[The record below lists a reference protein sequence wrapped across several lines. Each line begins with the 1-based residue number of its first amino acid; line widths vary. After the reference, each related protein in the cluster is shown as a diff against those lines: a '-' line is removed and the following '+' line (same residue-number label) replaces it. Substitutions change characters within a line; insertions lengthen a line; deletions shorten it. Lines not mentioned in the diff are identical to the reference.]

1 MNERIMVALSG
12 GVDSS
17 AAALL
22 LKKAG
27 FDVGGMIMRLN
38 DTQGNE
44 QDALDAKDVAD
55 ALGIPFFET
64 DMREVFRSN
73 VVEDFVNSY
82 SSGYIPNP
90 CVVCN
95 RFIKFS
101 AFMDKARELGYDKMA
116 TGHYARVAFDEKTGR
131 YILKKSADRR
141 KDQSYML
148 YGLSQ
153 DQLARVAFP
162 LGDYTKE
169 EIRNLAENNGLI
181 TAKKRESQDICFV
194 PDGDYAGYIERYL
207 KKDFPDGDFV
217 DSGGNILGRHK
228 GIVRYTIGQ
237 RKGLGIA
244 AGKPVFVYEKDM
256 ENNIVR
262 VGDEELLFS
271 KILIADN
278 VNLVSVEKIDDPI
291 QVKAKIRYSQNESGA
306 VAQMLPDGRLRVEF
320 DEPQRAIT
328 KGQAAVLYDGN
339 IVVGGGRIVECM

>member
-1 MNERIMVALSG
+1 MVALSG

-22 LKKAG
+22 LKRAG

-38 DTQGNE
+38 DTQGSK
-44 QDALDAKDVAD
+44 QDTVDAKAVANV
-55 ALGIPFFET
+55 LGIPFFET
-64 DMREVFRSN
+64 DMREAFRLS
-73 VVEDFVNSY
+73 VVEDFINSY
-82 SSGYIPNP
+82 CSGYTPNP

-116 TGHYARVAFDEKTGR
+116 TGHYARVMFNEKTGR
-131 YILKKSADRR
+131 YMLKKSEDRR

-153 DQLARVAFP
+153 EQLANVVFP

-169 EIRNLAENNGLI
+169 EIRSLAENNGLI

-194 PDGDYAGYIERYL
+194 PDGDYAGYIERYIGRE
-207 KKDFPDGDFV
+207 FPDGNFTDYE
-217 DSGGNILGRHK
+217 GNILGRHK

-244 AGKPVFVYEKDM
+244 AGRPVFVYEKDM
-256 ENNIVR
+256 KNNIVR

-271 KILIADN
+271 RVLTADN
-278 VNLVSVEKIDDPI
+278 VNLVSIEKIDEPI
-291 QVKAKIRYSQNESGA
+291 RVKVKIRYSQNENGA
-306 VAQMLPDGRLRVEF
+306 VAHMLADGRLRVEF

-328 KGQAAVLYDGN
+328 KGQAAVLYDGDTV
-339 IVVGGGRIVECM
+339 IGGGRITERI

>member
-1 MNERIMVALSG
+1 MVALSG

-22 LKKAG
+22 LKRAG

-38 DTQGNE
+38 DTQGSK
-44 QDALDAKDVAD
+44 QDAVDAKAVANV
-55 ALGIPFFET
+55 LGIPFFEA
-64 DMREVFRSN
+64 DMREAFRLS
-73 VVEDFVNSY
+73 VVEDFINSY
-82 SSGYIPNP
+82 CSGYTPNP

-116 TGHYARVAFDEKTGR
+116 TGHYARVMFNEKTGR
-131 YILKKSADRR
+131 YMLKKSEDRR

-153 DQLARVAFP
+153 EQLANVVFP

-169 EIRNLAENNGLI
+169 EIRSLAENNGLI

-194 PDGDYAGYIERYL
+194 PDGDYAGYIERYIGRE
-207 KKDFPDGDFV
+207 FPDGNFTDYE
-217 DSGGNILGRHK
+217 GNILGRHK

-244 AGKPVFVYEKDM
+244 AGRPVFVYEKDM
-256 ENNIVR
+256 KNNIVR

-271 KILIADN
+271 RVLTADN
-278 VNLVSVEKIDDPI
+278 VNLVSIEKIDEPI
-291 QVKAKIRYSQNESGA
+291 RVKVKIRYSQNENGA
-306 VAQMLPDGRLRVEF
+306 VAHMLADGRLRVEF

-328 KGQAAVLYDGN
+328 KGQAAVLYDGDTV
-339 IVVGGGRIVECM
+339 IGGGRITERI

>member
-1 MNERIMVALSG
+1 MVALSG

-22 LKKAG
+22 LKRAG

-38 DTQGNE
+38 DTQGSK
-44 QDALDAKDVAD
+44 QDAVDAKAVANV
-55 ALGIPFFET
+55 LGIPFFEA
-64 DMREVFRSN
+64 DMREAFRLS
-73 VVEDFVNSY
+73 VVEDFINSY
-82 SSGYIPNP
+82 CSGYTPNP

-116 TGHYARVAFDEKTGR
+116 TGHYARVMFNEKTGR
-131 YILKKSADRR
+131 YMLKKSEDRR

-153 DQLARVAFP
+153 EQLASVIFP

-169 EIRNLAENNGLI
+169 EIRSLAEDNGLI

-194 PDGDYAGYIERYL
+194 PDGDYAGYIERYIGRE
-207 KKDFPDGDFV
+207 FPDGDFS
-217 DSGGNILGRHK
+217 DSEGNILGRHK

-244 AGKPVFVYEKDM
+244 AGRPVFVYEKDM
-256 ENNIVR
+256 KNNIVR

-271 KILIADN
+271 RVLTADN
-278 VNLVSVEKIDDPI
+278 VNLVSIEKIDEPVR
-291 QVKAKIRYSQNESGA
+291 VKVKIRYSQNENGA
-306 VAQMLPDGRLRVEF
+306 VAHMLADGRLRVEF

-328 KGQAAVLYDGN
+328 KGQAAVLYDGDT
-339 IVVGGGRIVECM
+339 VVGGGRITERI